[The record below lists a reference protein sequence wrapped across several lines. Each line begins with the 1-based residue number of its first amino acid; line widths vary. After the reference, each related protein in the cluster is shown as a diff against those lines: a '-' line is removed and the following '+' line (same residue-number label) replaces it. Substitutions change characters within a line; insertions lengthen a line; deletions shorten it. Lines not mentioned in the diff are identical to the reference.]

1 MKNLSTAAQKWVS
14 AMSSAQTQQAYK
26 DGVQAVTIAPNNA
39 AAANSQGYLNG
50 TQQSVASG
58 NYQRANLA
66 VGLAGWQQPTLTK
79 GAARL
84 ASGAQAALGKMQ
96 SFFQQFGP
104 QLQALTAKVQAM
116 PNVTDADKDARMNA
130 MVQGLRALKGKWRT
144 G

>member
-14 AMSSAQTQQAYK
+14 AMSSAATQQAYK
-26 DGVQAVTIAPNNA
+26 DGVSAVTVAPNNV

-66 VGLAGWQQPTLTK
+66 VGLAGWQQPALQK

-96 SFFQQFGP
+96 DFFTKFGP
-104 QLQALTAKVQAM
+104 QLQALTQKVRAM
-116 PNVTDADKDARMNA
+116 PNVTDADKDARASA
-130 MVQGLRALKGKWRT
+130 MIQGLRALKGKWK
-144 G
+144 GS